1 MYTVPAEYLSLRL
14 RMGKNGIC
22 YHARQIPNDAPGASD
37 SRSPRLQKID
47 WDKDGMPV
55 LGTPQKEEEPMA
67 RPSGSP
73 IHKKQN

>member
-1 MYTVPAEYLSLRL
+1 
-14 RMGKNGIC
+14 
-22 YHARQIPNDAPGASD
+22 PGASD